1 MLQSWW
7 VQHTTIWVIYFLHL
21 IFLAVSLILNTLSNV
36 SYCFFFFLFFFLS
49 FFVFV
54 FCFFCFSF
62 FFLFFSF
69 VTMPHFMLL
78 NNWHVT
84 YAALLKGF
92 ELSIVN
98 GNAAIF
104 GKTVT
109 QGRARL
115 IARMVVALWTFSY
128 FIIMIIIILNILISK

>member
-1 MLQSWW
+1 
-7 VQHTTIWVIYFLHL
+7 
-21 IFLAVSLILNTLSNV
+21 
-36 SYCFFFFLFFFLS
+36 
-49 FFVFV
+49 
-54 FCFFCFSF
+54 
-62 FFLFFSF
+62 
-69 VTMPHFMLL
+69 MPHFMLM

-104 GKTVT
+104 GKTV
-109 QGRARL
+109 RARL

>member
-21 IFLAVSLILNTLSNV
+21 IFLAISLILNTLSNV
-36 SYCFFFFLFFFLS
+36 SYCFSFFLS
-49 FFVFV
+49 FF
-54 FCFFCFSF
+54 FCFFLFSF

>member
-1 MLQSWW
+1 
-7 VQHTTIWVIYFLHL
+7 
-21 IFLAVSLILNTLSNV
+21 
-36 SYCFFFFLFFFLS
+36 
-49 FFVFV
+49 
-54 FCFFCFSF
+54 
-62 FFLFFSF
+62 
-69 VTMPHFMLL
+69 MPHFMLL

>member
-7 VQHTTIWVIYFLHL
+7 VQHTTIWVIYFLHS
-21 IFLAVSLILNTLSNV
+21 IFLAISLILNTLSNV
-36 SYCFFFFLFFFLS
+36 SYCFSFFLS
-49 FFVFV
+49 FF
-54 FCFFCFSF
+54 FCFFLFSF